1 MPRSLNTK
9 LVLFSLLAWIAVG
22 CKKDTPQPSGGS
34 NPPNQEECHD
44 YVFNGGEVF
53 DTYITT
59 GVQYARPFFNPNN
72 GDEFVYV
79 RSGTG
84 TYTELVK
91 RKIST
96 GQETILCNSLMIPS
110 QPQWGKQG
118 WIVFSTLSLT
128 TWKIY
133 EDGTGLSQISP
144 SGVECY
150 DPIISESG
158 DKFFG
163 GGIPFTVYGYAP
175 AVFGLNGAVVDSI
188 LCQHGSISLGR
199 LAAGEQD
206 FKNGYYHFYDSSE
219 PVENFGYCKL
229 NNNQSVDK
237 LTSFSMNDG
246 EDVGACRNNENLYY
260 ALYKNGLYRLNL
272 VSRQVDKIMECCQS
286 RFIMSLS
293 MSPDGKSIIFERVR
307 GHQTTPGGMVID
319 EQSEIFLYNL
329 ITKKETKI
337 LWEE

>member
-1 MPRSLNTK
+1 MPRSLNIK

-22 CKKDTPQPSGGS
+22 CKKSTPQPSGGS
-34 NPPNQEECHD
+34 NPPNQEECLD

-110 QPQWGKQG
+110 QPQWSKQG
-118 WIVFSTLSLT
+118 WILFSAINNAI
-128 TWKIY
+128 WKVR
-133 EDGTGLSQISP
+133 EDGSQLTQIIAGGASNFTP
-144 SGVECY
+144 VLNY
-150 DPIISESG
+150 DG
-158 DKFFG
+158 DKFIGNKIFD
-163 GGIPFTVYGYAP
+163 
-175 AVFGLNGAVVDSI
+175 LDGAIIDSI
-188 LCQHGSISLGR
+188 QDQYGSISIGYVVS
-199 LAAGEQD
+199 GNQD
-206 FKNGYYHFYDSSE
+206 FKNGYYRYYDGSE
-219 PVENFGYCKL
+219 PVQNFGYCKL
-229 NNNQSVDK
+229 NNNQSIDK
-237 LTSFSMNDG
+237 LTSFSMNGG
-246 EDVGACRNNENLYY
+246 EAVAACRNNENLYY
-260 ALYKNGLYRLNL
+260 ARYMNGLYQVNIA
-272 VSRQVDKIMECCQS
+272 SRQEEKIMECCQS
-286 RFIMSLS
+286 RYVVSLS
-293 MSPDGKSIIFERVR
+293 MSPNGKNIIFERVR